1 MTSIDFSKALADAKS
16 ASFEAMP
23 KGDYNIEVASA
34 EAVTASTGRPMIKCK
49 MKVTDGPFQ
58 NRPVMTQFV
67 LVVDNPNA
75 LSMFFRNMKN
85 FGIDESFFAQM
96 GSSGSL
102 EPVAAALVGRRAQV
116 TLGIRPWNGE
126 DRNEV
131 TNIKKYTGAPG
142 TATGP
147 SAPGM
152 PSPLGTPGP
161 IANTPAQV
169 MAQAAANFNPATQLP
184 NQQPPAPAQPLTV
197 TPSQAP
203 LIQTPQMPPQAAAQ
217 PQTPVAPPAVPQVV
231 QAPVAPE
238 PAPEWMP
245 TPEETQAATPP
256 QIPTAADTAPPIYAQ
271 PPITQG
277 VNTPN
282 TQYDEGNNQPPVTQY
297 VDSNAQSVPAP
308 PAPPI

>member
-1 MTSIDFSKALADAKS
+1 LTTIDFNKALADAKS
-16 ASFEAMP
+16 ASFEALP

-34 EAVTASTGRPMIKCK
+34 DAVTAATGRPMIKCK
-49 MKVTDGPFQ
+49 MKVIDGPYQ

-67 LVVDNPNA
+67 LVIDNPNA

-85 FGIDESFFAQM
+85 FGIDEAFFAQM
-96 GSSGSL
+96 GQMGSL

-152 PSPLGTPGP
+152 PGMPPMGGPDP
-161 IANTPAQV
+161 IANIPSQV
-169 MAQAAANFNPATQLP
+169 MQQAAANFNPATQLP
-184 NQQPPAPAQPLTV
+184 NQQVPAVPAVPAV
-197 TPSQAP
+197 QA
-203 LIQTPQMPPQAAAQ
+203 PPQAPVQ
-217 PQTPVAPPAVPQVV
+217 PQAPVAPPAAPQAV
-231 QAPVAPE
+231 QAPVAPTPVATQDVIE
-238 PAPEWMP
+238 STQPPAWLP
-245 TPEETQAATPP
+245 TPDETQAATPP
-256 QIPTAADTAPPIYAQ
+256 QVPTAAETAPPTYAQ
-271 PPITQG
+271 P
-277 VNTPN
+277 
-282 TQYDEGNNQPPVTQY
+282 EQPQQY
-297 VDSNAQSVPAP
+297 VDSNAQAMPTP